1 MSASPSTPASNSK
14 ANVLVAD
21 AESKSRA
28 SIVMAFKR
36 KGYAVQDA
44 STPQDALACL
54 QTQRPE
60 LVILDPQFPHT
71 DAVDL
76 MRRVRAVR
84 RDLAIVI
91 LTSQATADNA
101 IAAVKINA
109 VDFLIKPCKPDD
121 LLLVVARAL
130 AERAQQT
137 KHQRLLEM
145 VTQAMDALR
154 QTEDAEVAA
163 VLPLP
168 PGMEAVAPSP
178 DIVQIG
184 VLTLDRQKRMA
195 WLRTNPARRIE
206 LTEGE
211 VAILVALIEKPN
223 QVLTCNQLARTALGY
238 QDMDKWTV
246 ENVVR
251 SAVFRLRQKL
261 EADADA
267 PQLIRTVRGRG
278 YFFSPA

>member
-121 LLLVVARAL
+121 LLLVVTRAL